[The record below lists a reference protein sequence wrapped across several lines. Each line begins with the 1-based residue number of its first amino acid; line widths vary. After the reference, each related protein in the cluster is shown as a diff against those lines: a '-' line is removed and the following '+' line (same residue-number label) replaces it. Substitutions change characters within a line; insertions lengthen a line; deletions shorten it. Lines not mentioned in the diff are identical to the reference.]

1 MNDKEFG
8 SIDLLRLKYKRGDQI
23 IQPFCKIGSLQKLDP
38 PLCNLCKFENPERS
52 NPESY
57 KMHWNLMNDKE
68 IGSEKLL
75 NLKYRRGGPN
85 NSNILE
91 NWFSPE
97 IRSPLLNL

>member
-57 KMHWNLMNDKE
+57 KMHWNLMNDKD

-75 NLKYRRGGPN
+75 NLKYRRGGDQ
-85 NSNILE
+85 IIQTF
-91 NWFSPE
+91 WKIGSPQKLG
-97 IRSPLLNL
+97 PLS